1 MAARCL
7 LPDLISNRS
16 PMASATSQ
24 GFAAGCRIDVPV
36 EVGAVG
42 YPEFG
47 CEPDFHVGAQVVL
60 LLLSELL
67 VAPSA
72 CALPVDQFVQGV
84 AEHPGESLATVWFLF
99 EPANK
104 AREDGSRRRGLFP
117 GRAPVGGHRRLRV
130 VSEALQRR
138 ALGPPSIWSFCVAWS
153 LVGSQRG
160 STGTLVVLTTRGSAL
175 LGSPTGTSAGYQR
188 LSLSQVAQL
197 PRQRRGPTLGLG
209 RLPTRGLH
217 APRTSAPSTPPA
229 AGRPKSRRH
238 ARRFGR
244 SCRPRTPR
252 WWRVGSGARGS
263 RARNTVHEHRDPALP
278 QY

>member
-138 ALGPPSIWSFCVAWS
+138 ALGPPRSGPSASHGVWS
-153 LVGSQRG
+153 GHN
-160 STGTLVVLTTRGSAL
+160 
-175 LGSPTGTSAGYQR
+175 AG
-188 LSLSQVAQL
+188 L
-197 PRQRRGPTLGLG
+197 PG
-209 RLPTRGLH
+209 
-217 APRTSAPSTPPA
+217 
-229 AGRPKSRRH
+229 
-238 ARRFGR
+238 
-244 SCRPRTPR
+244 R
-252 WWRVGSGARGS
+252 WWF
-263 RARNTVHEHRDPALP
+263 
-278 QY
+278 